1 MAYTSDIGESFRPV
15 AHPRLVTA
23 AYGVSWLYLIGDVS
37 YEAWKAKLRQ
47 HGVADTYKP
56 WDTIPYPS
64 AQVQAKSMSDNPD
77 WKVVAFKRAIFQS
90 IASMGL
96 PAFTIHSTVKYAGM
110 AFKNAKNPAVRT
122 YAPVALGLAIV
133 PALPY
138 LFDEPVEHGLD
149 YVFEKGEE
157 LFSKKKFD

>member
-1 MAYTSDIGESFRPV
+1 M

-47 HGVADTYKP
+47 QGVADTYKP
-56 WDTIPYPS
+56 WDTIPYPP
-64 AQVQAKSMSDNPD
+64 ADVQAKSLSESPD
-77 WKVVAFKRAIFQS
+77 WKLVAFKRAIFQS

-110 AFKNAKNPAVRT
+110 AFRNVKNPAIRM

-138 LFDEPVEHGLD
+138 LFDEPVERALD
-149 YVFEKGEE
+149 WIFDKGQDA
-157 LFSKKKFD
+157 FSKKKFE